1 MYFSMEVAC
10 DCMGK
15 QGQSWGGLGGRV
27 KDGESEDRVE
37 AWSVLVLAEFS
48 KDHSSC
54 RCRSQDVTRYRQRW
68 RLGGSSVTCARS
80 AGPVSSVFL
89 SRKGQ

>member
-1 MYFSMEVAC
+1 MCFSMEVAC

-15 QGQSWGGLGGRV
+15 QGQSWGGLRGRV

-37 AWSVLVLAEFS
+37 AWYILVLAEFS

-54 RCRSQDVTRYRQRW
+54 RCRRQDVSRCRQRW
-68 RLGGSSVTCARS
+68 QLCDLRS
-80 AGPVSSVFL
+80 LCWASEL
-89 SRKGQ
+89 SLLV